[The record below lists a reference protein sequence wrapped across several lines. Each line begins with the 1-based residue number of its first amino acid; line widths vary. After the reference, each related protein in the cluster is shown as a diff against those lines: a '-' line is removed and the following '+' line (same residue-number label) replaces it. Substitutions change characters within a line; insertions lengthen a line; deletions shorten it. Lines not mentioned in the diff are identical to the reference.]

1 MYPIILKSL
10 CHKVRMGVK
19 KRKLCDFAKIDM
31 RKDSDRVAVEISFTI
46 IKIVLSNQIW
56 QPF

>member
-1 MYPIILKSL
+1 
-10 CHKVRMGVK
+10 MGVK
-19 KRKLCDFAKIDM
+19 NREFFTFTKNYNFDKID
-31 RKDSDRVAVEISFTI
+31 KGNDNYRVADKISFTI